1 MNRPKKQ
8 STGKGFTDRSAAR
21 VPRPKPLLSPLSAGN
36 RRGKKGN
43 FRRQKRKIPAK
54 NGKINS
60 IVKPYEKQTCV
71 LKNKQRYAKSGTVQA
86 IYRKSRNK
94 IPSAIALLF
103 SLLFAVLFWR
113 STDHLPKAFAE
124 SPSSATDSEY
134 FRTIEE
140 DLKALED
147 SEFSSLLEQMT
158 EEQRALFAEKDVWE
172 TVREMATGNYRFS
185 FGSFAALLKTV
196 LFATLGKYISLICT
210 VVGVSVLTS
219 LLASEKNGFCRE
231 EVGSVVFYAGYAVV
245 LSLTLVAAFSV
256 IGQAK
261 EALLSVRDQA
271 AVLFPLL
278 LALLTA
284 SGATASAAA
293 YQAAGAFLSTGIL
306 SLFSSVA
313 FPLLSAMVLLS
324 VFGHLSE
331 SIKTAHLFSLV
342 KSVAKWLVMTTVAV
356 YSLFLGMQGITAASH
371 DGVSYKLLKYAV
383 GNSVPLV
390 GGTIK
395 DGFDL
400 LLAAGIEVKNAL
412 GYFALLLISALLF
425 SAVVKLLLF
434 SACLKA
440 ASGVLQPLGEEKTC
454 GYLNDLSS
462 VAEFAAGTVSA
473 GVFLYI
479 VTLFGFLASTA
490 GMG

>member
-8 STGKGFTDRSAAR
+8 SADKGATDRSAAATLR
-21 VPRPKPLLSPLSAGN
+21 QKPLLSAFSTGN
-36 RRGKKGN
+36 RSGKTKN
-43 FRRQKRKIPAK
+43 FRCPKRKRAAK
-54 NGKINS
+54 NKWINS
-60 IVKPYEKQTCV
+60 TAKSYKRQPDVT
-71 LKNKQRYAKSGTVQA
+71 KNMQRYAKTVTM
-86 IYRKSRNK
+86 RTMCK
-94 IPSAIALLF
+94 INRSIIPLILTLF
-103 SLLFAVLFWR
+103 SALFFAIIFR
-113 STDHLPKAFAE
+113 CCTDNLPKVFAE
-124 SPSSATDSEY
+124 SPAPATDSEY
-134 FRTIEE
+134 FRTIDE
-140 DLKALED
+140 DLKVLED
-147 SEFSSLLEQMT
+147 SEFSSLLEQLT

-172 TVREMATGNYRFS
+172 TIREMATGNYRFS
-185 FGSFAALLKTV
+185 FDNFAALLKTV

-210 VVGVSVLTS
+210 VVGASVLTS
-219 LLASEKNGFCRE
+219 LLASEKSGFCRE

-245 LSLTLVAAFSV
+245 LSLTLVSAFSV

-261 EALLSVRDQA
+261 GALLSVRDQA

-284 SGATASAAA
+284 SGAAASAAT

-306 SLFSSVA
+306 SLFSSVV

-324 VFGHLSE
+324 VLGHLSE
-331 SIKTAHLFSLV
+331 SIKTAHLFSLI

-356 YSLFLGMQGITAASH
+356 YSLFLGMQGITAASR

-412 GYFALLLISALLF
+412 GHFSLLLISALLF

-440 ASGVLQPLGEEKTC
+440 ASGILQPLGEEKTC

-479 VTLFGFLASTA
+479 VTLFGFLVSTA